1 MAKTPFTIILDE
13 QVYDYFEAIDR
24 KCDSLIQTE
33 IQTQLRYEADVRTR
47 NRKEMDRENTFG
59 ASWELRFGPGNRF
72 RVLYAIDEV
81 KHHVII
87 LALVTKIGNRW
98 YVGKEEIEL

>member
-1 MAKTPFTIILDE
+1 MPKTPFSIVFDE
-13 QVYDYFEAIDR
+13 RVYDHFDAIEH
-24 KCDSLIQTE
+24 KYDSVIENE
-33 IQTQLRYEADVRTR
+33 IETQLRYEPDVRTR
-47 NRKEMDRENTFG
+47 NRKKMDRENTFG

-81 KHHVII
+81 KHRVII

-98 YVGKEEIEL
+98 YVGKEEIQI